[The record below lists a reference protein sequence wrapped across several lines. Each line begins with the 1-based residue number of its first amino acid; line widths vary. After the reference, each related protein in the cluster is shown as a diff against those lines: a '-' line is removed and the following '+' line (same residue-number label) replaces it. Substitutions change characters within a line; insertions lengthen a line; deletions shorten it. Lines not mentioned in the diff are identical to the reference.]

1 MTTIITPLLPI
12 ATSGNWLTEAKSNKC
27 SKNVSSWL
35 SDHSSLT
42 LKLQAIG
49 QKFHVEVKQQLAVTP
64 AEMSLSCY
72 FTSEDKVLVREV
84 LLYCDGKPVV
94 FAQTEIPFSTLTEE
108 QAKLAEIGTRSLGEV
123 LFQDPSMK
131 RAEIE
136 VAEFLVGSEVHRL
149 CEQFNQVANFS
160 LWGRRSL
167 FYINNKPLL
176 VSEVFLPA
184 SGIYFS

>member
-1 MTTIITPLLPI
+1 MTTIITPLIPI
-12 ATSGNWLTEAKSNKC
+12 ATSGAWLTEANSHKC
-27 SKNVSSWL
+27 SKNVISWL
-35 SDHSSLT
+35 FDHRSLT
-42 LKLQAIG
+42 QKLQANC

-72 FTSEDKVLVREV
+72 FTSEEKVLVREV

-108 QAKLAEIGTRSLGEV
+108 QAKLAEIGTRSLGDV

-136 VAEFLVGSEVHRL
+136 MAEFMAGSGVHGL
-149 CEQFNQVANFS
+149 CESFNQHADFS